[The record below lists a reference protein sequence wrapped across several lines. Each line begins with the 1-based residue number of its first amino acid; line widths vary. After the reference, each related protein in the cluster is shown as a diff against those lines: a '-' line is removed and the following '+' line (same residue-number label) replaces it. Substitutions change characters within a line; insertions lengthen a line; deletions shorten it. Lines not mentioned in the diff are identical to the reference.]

1 MLNRLIFKEPS
12 SKKLTLD
19 EIIERI
25 HAYAPQADV
34 SLLRKAYSFSENA
47 HAGQL
52 RQSGEPFLQH
62 PLEVANI
69 LTELKL
75 DVPSVVAGLLHDVVE
90 DTPHTKEDL
99 KREFGEDIAAMVDG
113 VTKIGKIEFR
123 NYQEKQAENFRKMIV
138 SMAEDIRVILIKL
151 ADRLHNMR
159 TLDALPQEKQERIA
173 QETLEIYAPLANR
186 LGIGWIK
193 SELEDLCLRYLKPD
207 IYFSLIKKVTTGREE
222 REKYMQSVIET
233 VQKTLAEN
241 RFAGKVTGRYKHIFG
256 IYQKM
261 EKRAI
266 PFEEVYDLMGI
277 RIITDTKMNCYAILG
292 LIHSLWRPVPG
303 RFKDYI
309 AIPKSNLYQSLHTT
323 VVGPEGRHVEFQI
336 RTEEMHRIAEEG
348 IASHWTYKEG
358 GALNPKDERTFAWLR
373 QLVEWQ
379 QELADT
385 RQFMDSVKTDL
396 FTDVVYIFS
405 PKGDVKE
412 LVKGATPIDFAYAIH
427 TEVGNHCVGA
437 KVNGKIVP
445 LRYQLKSGDAV
456 EILTS
461 PTHVPSKDWLKIV
474 KTSKAKAKIKHI
486 IKEEERARS
495 LDIGKK
501 ILERELRKENLSP
514 AEVFKSDQILTGL
527 KEQGIR
533 TIEELF
539 VAIGYGKISAQH
551 VIKSLLPEPR
561 MKEGIKDKI
570 IKKVGLAKS
579 EVKVSGL
586 DDILIHLSKCC
597 NPVPGDQ
604 IIGFI
609 TRGRGLSIHTV
620 DCPNIDELDYD
631 QDRLVEVDWD
641 KRIEATH
648 PVDISVLTLDRPGL
662 LASVSASI
670 AGAGANI
677 SQAEIITTED
687 KKATLHFVIDITD
700 TKHLEKV
707 LKNIEKVEGV
717 LQARRVRKG

>member
-1 MLNRLIFKEPS
+1 MPNRHFFKEPS
-12 SKKLTLD
+12 PPKLTLED
-19 EIIERI
+19 VVARI
-25 HAYAPQADV
+25 QAYAPQADV
-34 SLLRKAYSFSENA
+34 SLLRKAYAFSEKA

-52 RQSGEPFLQH
+52 RRTGEPFLQH
-62 PLEVANI
+62 PLEVAGI

-75 DVPSVVAGLLHDVVE
+75 DLPSVVAGLLHDVVE
-90 DTPHTKEDL
+90 DTHHTKEEL
-99 KREFGEDIAAMVDG
+99 KREFGDDISNIVDG
-113 VTKIGKIEFR
+113 VTKIGKIEFKSV
-123 NYQEKQAENFRKMIV
+123 QEKQAENFRKMIV
-138 SMAEDIRVILIKL
+138 SMAEDIRVLLIKL

-159 TLDALPQEKQERIA
+159 TLEALSQEKRERIA
-173 QETLEIYAPLANR
+173 RETLDIYAPLANR

-193 SELEDLCLRYLKPD
+193 AELEDLCLKYLKPD
-207 IYFSLIKKVTTGREE
+207 IYLSLVEKVAAGREE
-222 REKYMQSVIET
+222 REKYIQSVVEIVQRALIEN
-233 VQKTLAEN
+233 KFSE
-241 RFAGKVTGRYKHIFG
+241 KVTGRYKHLFG
-256 IYQKM
+256 IYHKM
-261 EKRAI
+261 EKRGI
-266 PFEEVYDLMGI
+266 PFEDVYDVMGI
-277 RIITDTKMNCYAILG
+277 RIITDSKMNCYAILG

-336 RTEEMHRIAEEG
+336 RTDEMHRVAEEG

-358 GALNPKDERTFAWLR
+358 GALHPKDERTFAWLR

-385 RQFMDSVKTDL
+385 RPFMDSVKTDL

-427 TEVGNHCVGA
+427 TEIGNHCVGA

-445 LRYQLKSGDAV
+445 LRYPLKNGDTV

-461 PTHVPSKDWLKIV
+461 PTQVPSRDWLKIV
-474 KTSKAKAKIKHI
+474 KTSRAKAKVRHI
-486 IKEEERARS
+486 IQLEERARS
-495 LDIGKK
+495 LDLGKK
-501 ILERELRKENLSP
+501 ILEREIRKENLSSTE
-514 AEVFKSDQILTGL
+514 ALKMDQMLL
-527 KEQGIR
+527 PFKEQGIH
-533 TIEELF
+533 TLDDLYM
-539 VAIGYGKISAQH
+539 AIGYGKVSAHQ
-551 VIKSLLPEPR
+551 VIRPFLPEPKLR
-561 MKEGIKDKI
+561 EEIKQKVAKKEGL
-570 IKKVGLAKS
+570 GKS

-597 NPVPGDQ
+597 NPVPGDP

-631 QDRLVEVDWD
+631 RDRLVEVDWE
-641 KRIEATH
+641 KQIQSTR
-648 PVDISVLTLDRPGL
+648 PVDVSVLTLDRPGL

-670 AGAGANI
+670 SETGANI
-677 SQAEIITTED
+677 RQAEITTSDD
-687 KKATLHFVIDITD
+687 KKATLHFVVDIIDL
-700 TKHLEKV
+700 KHLEKV
-707 LKNIEKVEGV
+707 LRNIEKVDGV
-717 LQARRVRKG
+717 LQARRIRRG

>member
-1 MLNRLIFKEPS
+1 MSRLIFKEPPAQ
-12 SKKLTLD
+12 KLTLD
-19 EIIERI
+19 DIVMRI
-25 HAYAPQADV
+25 KAYAPQTDV
-34 SLLRKAYSFSENA
+34 SPLKKAYGFSSRA
-47 HAGQL
+47 HEGQR

-62 PLEVANI
+62 PLEVAGI

-75 DVPSVVAGLLHDVVE
+75 DLPSVVAGLLHDVVE
-90 DTPHTKEDL
+90 DTFHTKEEL
-99 KREFGEDIAAMVDG
+99 RREFGDDIANIVDG

-159 TLDALPQEKQERIA
+159 TLDALVEEKRERIS

-207 IYFSLIKKVTTGREE
+207 IYSSVVQKVATGREE
-222 REKYMQSVIET
+222 RERYMQSVT
-233 VQKTLAEN
+233 DAVLKTLSEN
-241 RFAGKVTGRYKHIFG
+241 RFMGKVTGRYKHIFG

-261 EKRAI
+261 EKRGI
-266 PFEEVYDLMGI
+266 PFDEVYDIMGI
-277 RIITDTKMNCYAILG
+277 RIITDTKMSCYAILG

-336 RTEEMHRIAEEG
+336 RTDEMHRTAEEG

-358 GALNPKDERTFAWLR
+358 GQLNPKDERTFAWLR

-379 QELADT
+379 QELSDT

-427 TEVGNHCVGA
+427 TEIGNHCVGA

-461 PTHVPSKDWLKIV
+461 PTHAPSKDWLKIV

-514 AEVFKSDQILTGL
+514 SEVFKSDQILTGL

-533 TIEELF
+533 SIEELF
-539 VAIGYGKISAQH
+539 VAIGYGKVSAQH
-551 VIKSLLPEPR
+551 VIRPLLPEPK
-561 MKEGIKDKI
+561 MKEGFKDKL

-641 KRIEATH
+641 KRADATH
-648 PVDISVLTLDRPGL
+648 PVDISVLTQDRPGL
-662 LASVSASI
+662 LASVSSSI
-670 AGAGANI
+670 SEAGANI

-687 KKATLHFVIDITD
+687 KKATLHFVIDIID
-700 TKHLEKV
+700 TRHLEKV
-707 LKNIEKVEGV
+707 LKNVEKVEGV